1 MLDQADPKFS
11 EHLFRLFNPSE
22 VRYEI
27 SELKQRDTTR
37 TAKNVIKLNFLMR
50 NSHECNLQ
58 SFTVERGKVDFMSF
72 RFLIFETVY

>member
-37 TAKNVIKLNFLMR
+37 TAKKR
-50 NSHECNLQ
+50 NK
-58 SFTVERGKVDFMSF
+58 T
-72 RFLIFETVY
+72 